1 MIQSLDTAPLSMRNL
16 LQRVAISFALVLSV
30 VFWSFQQPAYAQ
42 TTSPPQPAAYL
53 AAVEDAKVAEPSEI
67 YRGLTA
73 INASNKNLVW
83 KDDPSTVSKKRLAVV
98 TWIAYK
104 DYSRYLPGQMVTFDP
119 NRYTWVTVLP
129 DLKNFC
135 RANPKPANLTLRLE
149 QLMGLPANAGKTHFV
164 QFWVD
169 PNDLFRPSPDP
180 EISDSESSLGYPT
193 LPTPE
198 QKKWLDKN
206 HKQWIENLKASS
218 YGQTGKMGYPWTRL
232 GYTYDWGNP
241 ATEVGLSEFVL
252 TGGSTVQVDKIE
264 DTAVYCK

>member
-1 MIQSLDTAPLSMRNL
+1 MIQLLHPMTLSIRTVL
-16 LQRVAISFALVLSV
+16 RRAIVCLGLVLTV
-30 VFWSFQQPAYAQ
+30 VFWSMHQPAYAQ
-42 TTSPPQPAAYL
+42 TTTQPTAYL
-53 AAVEDAKVAEPSEI
+53 NAVEDAKVAEPSEI

-83 KDDPSTVSKKRLAVV
+83 KADANTVSKKRLAVV
-98 TWIAYK
+98 TWVAAK
-104 DYSRYLPGQMVTFDP
+104 DYQYYPVGQVITSTRD
-119 NRYTWVTVLP
+119 TWVTVVP

-135 RANPKPANLTLRLE
+135 QANAKSASNLTSRLE
-149 QLMGLPANAGKTHFV
+149 QLMGIPANNGKAGFV

-180 EISDSESSLGYPT
+180 EISDSESSLDYPT

-206 HKQWIENLKASS
+206 HKQWIENLKATS

-232 GYTYDWGNP
+232 GYTYDWGNSK
-241 ATEVGLSEFVL
+241 TEVGLSEFVL
-252 TGGSTVQVDKIE
+252 ATGSSIQVDKIE